1 MSGADKASR
10 KQAYFSRLIKLLDAY
25 QKVFICGCDHVASH
39 QMQKVR
45 KALRGKAEMLMGK
58 NTMIRKAIRGH
69 AQNNAR
75 LEALLP
81 FIKGNVGFVF
91 TNDDLAG
98 VKKALEEQKVSAPA
112 KIGNVSP
119 CDVFVPPG
127 MTGLDPSQTSFFQA
141 LNIPTKINKGQ
152 IEIVNDVHLLK
163 PGSKVGA
170 SEANLLAK
178 LDIKP
183 FRYGLVIK
191 TVYDNGSIYEPKV
204 LEITDQDIIQ
214 KFQAGVKNLA
224 AISMAVHEPNLAS
237 VPHMVS
243 TGYKNVLSIALSVD
257 FAIKQLDKLKSA
269 AASAPK
275 QEVSKGK
282 PEPAQGKPEPKKPE
296 PEPEPE
302 EDVGMGGLFD

>member
-10 KQAYFSRLIKLLDAY
+10 KQAYFSRLIKHLDAY
-25 QKVFICGCDHVASH
+25 SKVFICGADNVGSNQLH
-39 QMQKVR
+39 KVR

-69 AQNNAR
+69 AQNNPR

-81 FIKGNVGFVF
+81 FIRGNVGFVF
-91 TNDDLAG
+91 TNDDLSMI
-98 VKKALEEQKVSAPA
+98 KKALEEQKVSAPA
-112 KIGNVSP
+112 KVGNVSSV
-119 CDVFVPPG
+119 DVFVPPG

-152 IEIVNDVHLLK
+152 IEIVNEVHLLK
-163 PGSKVGA
+163 PGNKVGA

-183 FRYGLVIK
+183 FRYGLIIK
-191 TVYDNGSIYEPKV
+191 TVYDNGAIYDAKV
-204 LEITDQDIIQ
+204 LDITDEDIIK

-224 AISMAVHEPNLAS
+224 AISMAIHEPNLAS

-243 TGYKNVLSIALSVD
+243 HGYKNVLSIALAVD
-257 FAIKQLDKLKSA
+257 FSIKQLEKLKSSA
-269 AASAPK
+269 ATAPAKAVQAPASAP
-275 QEVSKGK
+275 KGK
-282 PEPAQGKPEPKKPE
+282 PEPKPKE

-302 EDVGMGGLFD
+302 DDGGGIGGLFD

>member
-10 KQAYFSRLIKLLDAY
+10 KQSYFSRLIKHLDAY
-25 QKVFICGCDHVASH
+25 SKVFICGADNVGSNQLH
-39 QMQKVR
+39 KVR

-69 AQNNAR
+69 AQNNPR

-81 FIKGNVGFVF
+81 FIRGNVGFVF
-91 TNDDLAG
+91 TNDDLSLI
-98 VKKALEEQKVSAPA
+98 KKSLEDQKVSAAA
-112 KIGNVSP
+112 KVGNISSV
-119 CDVFVPPG
+119 DVFVPPG

-152 IEIVNDVHLLK
+152 IEIVNEVHLLK
-163 PGSKVGA
+163 PGNKVGA

-183 FRYGLVIK
+183 FRYGLIIK
-191 TVYDNGSIYEPKV
+191 TVYDNGAIYDAKV
-204 LEITDQDIIQ
+204 LDITDEDIIK
-214 KFQAGVKNLA
+214 KFQSGVKNLA

-243 TGYKNVLSIALSVD
+243 HGYKNVLSIALAVD
-257 FAIKQLDKLKSA
+257 FSIKQLDKMKA
-269 AASAPK
+269 APVKVAPAP
-275 QEVSKGK
+275 VTKGK
-282 PEPAQGKPEPKKPE
+282 PEPAKPKEPE
-296 PEPEPE
+296 PEPEP
-302 EDVGMGGLFD
+302 DDGGGIGGLFD